1 MEGLGSNIGR
11 LAKSGFLYLI
21 TNRKLFHNEQAFLDA
36 IEAALKAGVDIV
48 QLREKDLD
56 TLSLFRLSQKL
67 KTLTTRYKALLL
79 INDRIDIA
87 LATKADGVHLPGN
100 GFPTEIARKL
110 LGENAIIGRSTHSL
124 EEVKREQGL
133 GADFLT
139 FSPIFYTKSKAKYGD
154 PQGLSRLKDICRFS
168 HIPIVALGGINKD
181 NVISA
186 LSVGAK
192 GVALISAILGSDNPF
207 LSATEIKGLI
217 KNFFRSTNT
226 L

>member
-1 MEGLGSNIGR
+1 MEGLGSNISR

-56 TLSLFRLSQKL
+56 TLSLFRLCQKL
-67 KTLTTRYKALLL
+67 KNLTNKYKALLL

-100 GFPTEIARKL
+100 GLPTEVARKF
-110 LGENAIIGRSTHSL
+110 LGEKAIIGRSTHSL
-124 EEVKREQGL
+124 EEVKSEQGR

-139 FSPIFYTKSKAKYGD
+139 FSPIFYTKSKAKYGN
-154 PQGLSRLKDICRFS
+154 PQGLNKLKEICRCS

-181 NVISA
+181 NVIST

-192 GVALISAILGSDNPF
+192 GIAVISAVLGSDNTF
-207 LSATEIKGLI
+207 LAATELNKLI
-217 KNFFRSTNT
+217 KSFFSNNIS
-226 L
+226 